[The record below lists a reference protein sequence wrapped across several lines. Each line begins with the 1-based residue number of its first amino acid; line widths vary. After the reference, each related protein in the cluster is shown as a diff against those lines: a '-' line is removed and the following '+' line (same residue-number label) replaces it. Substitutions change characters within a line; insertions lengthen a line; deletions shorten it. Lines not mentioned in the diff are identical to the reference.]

1 MTMIRLVIADDHPIV
16 RAGLCA
22 VFGTA
27 PEFEVVADVDSAE
40 KTIELCQADPNVDL
54 VTMDLHFGEGM
65 NGVEAI
71 EALSALDNPP
81 LVLVLTNYDTDDS
94 ILAAIEAGA
103 RGYLLKDALP
113 EDVLSAAR
121 RAAAGDVVLPANVAS
136 KMYSRMREPR
146 VSLTPR
152 EKDVLL
158 AIRDGLS
165 NREIAER
172 LFLAPTTVKTHVARL
187 FTTLGVSSRT
197 AALAR
202 ARELGLFD

>member
-1 MTMIRLVIADDHPIV
+1 MIRLVIADDHPIV
-16 RAGLCA
+16 RAGLRA
-22 VFGTA
+22 VFGSD
-27 PEFEVVADVDSAE
+27 ERFEVVADVASAE
-40 KTIELCQADPNVDL
+40 EAIALCAADPQVEL
-54 VTMDLHFGEGM
+54 VTMDLQFPSGM
-65 NGVEAI
+65 SGVEAV
-71 EALSALDNPP
+71 EALSALEHPP

-113 EDVLSAAR
+113 AELLDAAR
-121 RAAAGDVVLPANVAS
+121 RAAAGEVVLPAHLAS

-146 VSLTPR
+146 VTLTPR
-152 EKDVLL
+152 EYDVLS

-165 NREIAER
+165 NREIGER

-202 ARELGLFD
+202 ARELGLFDS

>member
-1 MTMIRLVIADDHPIV
+1 MIRLVIADDHPIV
-16 RAGLCA
+16 RAGLRA
-22 VFGTA
+22 VFGSD
-27 PEFEVVADVDSAE
+27 ERFEVVADVASAE
-40 KTIELCQADPNVDL
+40 EAIALCEADPQVEL
-54 VTMDLHFGEGM
+54 VTMDLQFPSGM
-65 NGVEAI
+65 SGVEAV
-71 EALSALDNPP
+71 EALSALEHPP

-113 EDVLSAAR
+113 AELLDAAR
-121 RAAAGDVVLPANVAS
+121 RAAAGEVVLPAHLAS

-146 VSLTPR
+146 VTLTPR
-152 EKDVLL
+152 EYDVLS

-165 NREIAER
+165 NREIGER

-202 ARELGLFD
+202 ARELGLFVS

>member
-1 MTMIRLVIADDHPIV
+1 MIRLVIADDHPIV
-16 RAGLCA
+16 RAGLRA
-22 VFGTA
+22 VFGSD
-27 PEFEVVADVDSAE
+27 ERFEVVADVASAE
-40 KTIELCQADPNVDL
+40 EAIALCAADPRVEL
-54 VTMDLHFGEGM
+54 VTMDLQFPSGM
-65 NGVEAI
+65 SGVEAV
-71 EALSALDNPP
+71 EALSALENPP

-113 EDVLSAAR
+113 AELLDAAR
-121 RAAAGDVVLPANVAS
+121 RAAAGEVVLPAHLAS

-146 VSLTPR
+146 VTLTPR
-152 EKDVLL
+152 ERDVLS

-165 NREIAER
+165 NREIGER

-202 ARELGLFD
+202 ARELGLFDS

>member
-1 MTMIRLVIADDHPIV
+1 MIRLVIADDHPIV
-16 RAGLCA
+16 RAGLRA
-22 VFGTA
+22 VFGSD
-27 PEFEVVADVDSAE
+27 ERFEVVADVASAE
-40 KTIELCQADPNVDL
+40 EAIALCAADPQVEL
-54 VTMDLHFGEGM
+54 VTMDLQFPSGM
-65 NGVEAI
+65 SGVEAV
-71 EALSALDNPP
+71 EALSALEHPP

-113 EDVLSAAR
+113 AELLDAAR
-121 RAAAGDVVLPANVAS
+121 RAAAGEVVLPAHLAS

-146 VSLTPR
+146 VTLTPR
-152 EKDVLL
+152 ERDVLS

-165 NREIAER
+165 NREIGER

-202 ARELGLFD
+202 ARELGLFDS

>member
-1 MTMIRLVIADDHPIV
+1 MIRLVIADDHPIV
-16 RAGLCA
+16 RAGLRA
-22 VFGTA
+22 VFGSD
-27 PEFEVVADVDSAE
+27 ERFEVVADVASAE
-40 KTIELCQADPNVDL
+40 EAIALCAADPQVEL
-54 VTMDLHFGEGM
+54 VTMDLQFPSGM
-65 NGVEAI
+65 SGVEAV
-71 EALSALDNPP
+71 EALSALENPP

-113 EDVLSAAR
+113 AELLDAAR
-121 RAAAGDVVLPANVAS
+121 RAAAGEVVLPAHLAS

-146 VSLTPR
+146 VTLTPR
-152 EKDVLL
+152 EYDVLS

-165 NREIAER
+165 NREIGER

-202 ARELGLFD
+202 ARELGLFVS

>member
-1 MTMIRLVIADDHPIV
+1 MIRLVIADDHPIV
-16 RAGLCA
+16 RAGLRA
-22 VFGTA
+22 VFGSD
-27 PEFEVVADVDSAE
+27 ERFEVVADVASAE
-40 KTIELCQADPNVDL
+40 EAIALCAADPQVEL
-54 VTMDLHFGEGM
+54 VTMDLQFPSGM
-65 NGVEAI
+65 SGVEAV
-71 EALSALDNPP
+71 EALSALENPP

-113 EDVLSAAR
+113 AELLDAAR
-121 RAAAGDVVLPANVAS
+121 RAAAGEVVLPAHLAS

-146 VSLTPR
+146 VTLTPR
-152 EKDVLL
+152 EYDVLS

-165 NREIAER
+165 NREIGER

-202 ARELGLFD
+202 ARELGLFDS